1 MKMSTV
7 AAILTLSV
15 MPASAAGLTDADY
28 EFLGTLH
35 VGRTDAVLRG
45 LGPREQAH
53 LHALIND
60 RTTADDAPARVRNVS
75 QAMQESGEHQAW
87 EVANPGQLWNAR
99 RTELP
104 RLR

>member
-7 AAILTLSV
+7 AAILALSV
-15 MPASAAGLTDADY
+15 MPASAAGLTDTDY

-35 VGRTDAVLRG
+35 VERTDAVLRG

-60 RTTADDAPARVRNVS
+60 QTTADDPPARVRNVS

-87 EVANPGQLWNAR
+87 EVANPGRLWDPR
-99 RTELP
+99 RTEPL